1 MMSTTPVGVV
11 TTGVVTSLPGEIDV
25 FDMCFDVSF
34 DVDLDEIQNDVSN
47 ETVVT

>member
-1 MMSTTPVGVV
+1 MSTTPVGVV
-11 TTGVVTSLPGEIDV
+11 TTGVVTSFSGESDV